1 LELGD
6 LGVGQLDSHAVS
18 LSEFVEAASD
28 ADDGAAPQYGGVGV
42 PHHSGVVVVAV
53 RAQRLAQTGVVLFVP
68 LAAGQAPTV
77 RAMIRLAP
85 WSAPGN
91 PSSASYDA
99 SVDGAEAGSGEGG
112 EDARMDGDR
121 LGNPLAAREPGPD
134 ELVGIGPVGLRAGRA
149 DRGAAVSAGDVD
161 RLVRQV
167 VGIQVPEDLAG
178 RSVDVADGAAQ
189 PDWADAPSRGLG
201 GTEPLLVV
209 ITGSALKQFRVEGA
223 GARSRPRTVIDQDW
237 GRHQAGRA
245 HGQPLAWC
253 CRSRGGG

>member
-1 LELGD
+1 
-6 LGVGQLDSHAVS
+6 
-18 LSEFVEAASD
+18 
-28 ADDGAAPQYGGVGV
+28 
-42 PHHSGVVVVAV
+42 
-53 RAQRLAQTGVVLFVP
+53 
-68 LAAGQAPTV
+68 
-77 RAMIRLAP
+77 
-85 WSAPGN
+85 
-91 PSSASYDA
+91 
-99 SVDGAEAGSGEGG
+99 
-112 EDARMDGDR
+112 
-121 LGNPLAAREPGPD
+121 LAAREPGPD

-189 PDWADAPSRGLG
+189 PDWADAPSPGLG

-237 GRHQAGRA
+237 GRHQAGGA

-253 CRSRGGG
+253 CRSRGGWKKRGNEGAPRPREAREAPRFPALLVSIRVSRTA